1 MIELEGMNLETTVT
15 KIKPEQL
22 LLDPNNYRFLDI
34 AGYRKV
40 AKRERYGEE
49 GVQAKALDLLVS
61 SQSFDLESL
70 RDSIASNGFVPL
82 DQLVVEEFD
91 EKDGIKR
98 YLVIEGNRR
107 AAAAKTLIKDQNDGS
122 VDLDDSVKASLE
134 ELPVI
139 IVSGEEKEKDNFHKT
154 LMAIRHVSG
163 IREWGAY
170 QQARLVV
177 EMFEDDSQTF
187 SQVAKKIGI
196 SPQEVGRRYRA
207 SKALE
212 QMEKDDEFGTHAS
225 PKLYSF
231 FHEAVSSP
239 VVRDWLEFTNETYTA
254 NNEEN
259 RTIFYQLLSPS
270 EVDGEKKEPKLQ
282 NANRQIRQMKII
294 VINDAA
300 LNVLTDPEK
309 SFDDAFRAAEDDV
322 GQDQAG
328 VTEYSLKQALKA
340 LRKPGVDAWNEPN
353 ARTKELWEELK
364 SVFDAIEKV
373 LEEGE

>member
-1 MIELEGMNLETTVT
+1 METTVT
-15 KIKPEQL
+15 EISPSQL

-40 AKRERYGEE
+40 AKRERYGED
-49 GVQAKALDLLVS
+49 GVQAKALDLLIS
-61 SQSFDLESL
+61 NQSFDLESL

-91 EKDGIKR
+91 EKDGEKR

-107 AAAAKTLIKDQNDGS
+107 AAAAKTLIKDQADGS
-122 VDLDDSVKASLE
+122 VDLDDKVKVSLE
-134 ELPVI
+134 KLPVM
-139 IVSGEEKEKDNFHKT
+139 IVSGEQKEKDNFHKT

-177 EMFEDDSQTF
+177 EMFEDEAETF
-187 SQVAKKIGI
+187 TQVAKQIGI

-207 SKALE
+207 SKALQ
-212 QMEKDDEFGTHAS
+212 QMEKDDEFGAYAS

-239 VVRDWLEFTNETYTA
+239 NIRDWLEFTNETYTA
-254 NNEEN
+254 DNEEN

-270 EVDGEKKEPKLQ
+270 EVDGEKREPKLQ
-282 NANRQIRQMKII
+282 NANRQIRQLKNI
-294 VINDAA
+294 VVNDAA

-309 SFDDAFRAAEDDV
+309 SFDDAVRIAEDDAD
-322 GQDQAG
+322 QDQAG

-340 LRKPGVDAWNEPN
+340 LRKPGVDAWNDPSD
-353 ARTKELWEELK
+353 RTRDLWAELK

-373 LEEGE
+373 LEEDE

>member
-1 MIELEGMNLETTVT
+1 METVVT
-15 KIKPEQL
+15 KIEPSQL

-40 AKRERYGEE
+40 AKRERYGED
-49 GVQAKALDLLVS
+49 GVQAKALDLLIS
-61 SQSFDLESL
+61 HPGFDLESL

-91 EKDGIKR
+91 EIEGKKR

-107 AAAAKTLIKDQNDGS
+107 AAAAKTLLKDQGDGS
-122 VDLDDSVKASLE
+122 VDLNDKVQESLDQ
-134 ELPVI
+134 LPVI

-170 QQARLVV
+170 QQAKLVV
-177 EMFEDDSQTF
+177 EMYEDEAESF
-187 SQVAKKIGI
+187 SQVAKQIGI

-212 QMEKDDEFGTHAS
+212 QMEKDDEYGTHAS

-239 VVRDWLEFTNETYTA
+239 KVRDWLDFTNETYTA

-259 RTIFYQLLSPS
+259 RTLFYQLLSPS
-270 EVDGEKKEPKLQ
+270 EIDGERKEPKLQ
-282 NANRQIRQMKII
+282 NANRQIRQMKLI
-294 VINDAA
+294 VESDAA
-300 LNVLTDPEK
+300 ISALSDPEK
-309 SFDDAFRAAEDDV
+309 SFEDAVRMAEDDSNS
-322 GQDQAG
+322 DQSG
-328 VTEYSLKQALKA
+328 VTEYALKQALRA
-340 LRKPGVDAWNEPN
+340 LRKPGVDAWNDPTD
-353 ARTKELWEELK
+353 RTKELWEELK
-364 SVFDAIEKV
+364 SVFEAINKV
-373 LEEGE
+373 LEDDE

>member
-1 MIELEGMNLETTVT
+1 METEVT
-15 KIKPEQL
+15 KIAPEQL

-40 AKRERYGEE
+40 GKRERYGED
-49 GVQAKALDLLVS
+49 GVQAKALDLLIS
-61 SQSFDLESL
+61 NQGFDLESL

-91 EKDGIKR
+91 EKDGTKR

-107 AAAAKTLIKDQNDGS
+107 AAAAKTLLKDQKDGS
-122 VDLDDSVKASLE
+122 VDLDEAVIESLKL
-134 ELPVI
+134 LPVI

-170 QQARLVV
+170 QQAKLVV
-177 EMFEDDSQTF
+177 EMYEDEAESF
-187 SQVAKKIGI
+187 SQVAKQIGI

-212 QMEKDDEFGTHAS
+212 QMEKDDEYGAHAS

-239 VVRDWLEFTNETYTA
+239 KVRDWLDFTNESYTA
-254 NNEEN
+254 NNVEN
-259 RTIFYQLLSPS
+259 RTLFYQLLSPS
-270 EVDGEKKEPKLQ
+270 EVDGEKKDPKLQ
-282 NANRQIRQMKII
+282 NANRQIRQMKYI
-294 VINDAA
+294 VENDAA
-300 LNVLTDPEK
+300 LSALSDPEK
-309 SFDDAFRAAEDDV
+309 TFEEAVKIAEDDSSS
-322 GQDQAG
+322 DQSG
-328 VTEYSLKQALKA
+328 LTEYALKQALRS
-340 LRKPGVDAWNEPN
+340 LRKPGIDAWNEPTE
-353 ARTKELWEELK
+353 RTRELWDELK
-364 SVFDAIEKV
+364 SVFEAIEKI
-373 LEEGE
+373 LEEEE